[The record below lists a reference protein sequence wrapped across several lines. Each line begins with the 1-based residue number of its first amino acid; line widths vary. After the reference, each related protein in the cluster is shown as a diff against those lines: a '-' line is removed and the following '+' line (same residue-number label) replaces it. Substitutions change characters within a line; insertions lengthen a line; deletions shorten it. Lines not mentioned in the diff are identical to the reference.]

1 MKYKCQKCG
10 DENYLSETIIVT
22 AYKSRSCDYFNFCKK
37 CYAKIIK
44 GINPKDV
51 K

>member
-10 DENYLSETIIVT
+10 DENYLPETIIAT
-22 AYKSRSCDYFNFCKK
+22 AYKSRGCDYFILCEK

-44 GINPKDV
+44 GINTKEA